1 MQKFELGVSYIVS
14 SFGYHAEIKETL
26 LGLIDK
32 AEAVNI
38 TDNANN
44 VYISRTDWLIKN
56 SAKRK
61 YFEHIRPLIQE
72 HITEVMSALNHDNF
86 TIGSH
91 WFQQYSTSDT
101 HNWHQ
106 HRGASW
112 SNIYYV
118 ELPNDAPRTMFKQ
131 PTDMNNVFVPDVK
144 EGDILTMPGFVW
156 HSSQPNMSKQRK
168 TVCVFNIR

>member
-1 MQKFELGVSYIVS
+1 MQKFELGVPYIVS
-14 SFGYHAEIKETL
+14 SFEHHAKIKEVL
-26 LGLIDK
+26 LDLIDK

-38 TDNANN
+38 ADAGNN

-56 SAKRK
+56 PTKRK
-61 YFEHIRPLIQE
+61 YFEYIRPLMQD
-72 HITEVMSALNHDNF
+72 HIAEVMRVLNHNNF
-86 TIGSH
+86 AIGGH

-112 SNIYYV
+112 SNVYYV
-118 ELPNDAPRTMFKQ
+118 ELPDDAPRTMFRQ
-131 PTDMNNVFVPDVK
+131 PTDSNAIFVPDVK
-144 EGDILTMPGFVW
+144 EGDVLTMPGFVW
-156 HSSQPNMSKQRK
+156 HSSQPNMSRQRK